1 MFKKS
6 TLAMAIAFAALCG
19 CANQFE
25 IDAETQYGELS
36 PGREAQMQAARGT
49 TFVREIRTEDIA
61 MQRPIFLTAQGKSLR
76 SVLQETLPGYS
87 IIPRGSVKLND
98 PIDVSSQGMTLS
110 DFIEY
115 IEGTRDLKI
124 ELEGRRVYVS
134 DFETKQ
140 WNLAAFATTR
150 NIDSIITSKQSRG
163 AKAGDD
169 QATEEN
175 VTTGSSIAVNLSE
188 DEWKTIMD
196 GARRILGAP
205 KPDEAGRGAGKGGS
219 ADSTS
224 VGAGGMPNNA
234 TRMPDGSTMVG
245 LNFGPSVEQI
255 AQPMNDGGQPFI
267 EGIRSVGVVTAGGKP
282 GQMRILNNY
291 LKKAVA
297 DATKNINVQVQA
309 YDVVL
314 KNGKQKGIN
323 WDALK
328 IGSISGNLFNVGLS
342 NTSQVLT
349 GNGFW
354 NVTGSFEGDRGNGKA
369 FLSFLETFG
378 RVELQ
383 DQPNLT
389 VRNGVPAQIYAGEE
403 LTYIV
408 DVEQSQNESGVATVT
423 PKLGR
428 LKVGV
433 TLAVTV
439 RVLEDDR
446 LLVDVT
452 PVISNLNS
460 YDTIK
465 IGEFSF
471 ETPRIAL
478 KEFSTQLVCNSGE
491 SVHLGGLITER
502 MEKALERL
510 PWQNVVTKAV
520 INPFFQNLNNQL
532 ERRELV
538 LVVTPTVVE
547 GTR

>member
-1 MFKKS
+1 
-6 TLAMAIAFAALCG
+6 
-19 CANQFE
+19 
-25 IDAETQYGELS
+25 
-36 PGREAQMQAARGT
+36 
-49 TFVREIRTEDIA
+49 
-61 MQRPIFLTAQGKSLR
+61 
-76 SVLQETLPGYS
+76 
-87 IIPRGSVKLND
+87 
-98 PIDVSSQGMTLS
+98 
-110 DFIEY
+110 
-115 IEGTRDLKI
+115 
-124 ELEGRRVYVS
+124 
-134 DFETKQ
+134 
-140 WNLAAFATTR
+140 
-150 NIDSIITSKQSRG
+150 
-163 AKAGDD
+163 
-169 QATEEN
+169 
-175 VTTGSSIAVNLSE
+175 
-188 DEWKTIMD
+188 
-196 GARRILGAP
+196 
-205 KPDEAGRGAGKGGS
+205 
-219 ADSTS
+219 
-224 VGAGGMPNNA
+224 
-234 TRMPDGSTMVG
+234 
-245 LNFGPSVEQI
+245 
-255 AQPMNDGGQPFI
+255 
-267 EGIRSVGVVTAGGKP
+267 
-282 GQMRILNNY
+282 
-291 LKKAVA
+291 
-297 DATKNINVQVQA
+297 
-309 YDVVL
+309 
-314 KNGKQKGIN
+314 
-323 WDALK
+323 
-328 IGSISGNLFNVGLS
+328 
-342 NTSQVLT
+342 
-349 GNGFW
+349 
-354 NVTGSFEGDRGNGKA
+354 
-369 FLSFLETFG
+369 
-378 RVELQ
+378 
-383 DQPNLT
+383 
-389 VRNGVPAQIYAGEE
+389 VPAQIYAGEE